1 MRENVTISYRGKGYE
16 IGRGE
21 HFYGI
26 WPVGTP
32 QSEPVEWWPD
42 TPEGWSGAWSRFR
55 SVVAPGSI
63 VPVGQEAAPASGASQ
78 SSVLVAVALLG
89 AGIVCGIA
97 GLFPAYLGGSSLAS
111 SAADLVPH
119 LIYLAGWAAS
129 AALILKGG
137 RRMRVGALLGLGV
150 SAVTFGLFIADA
162 GEVIAGGTHLM
173 GAGLV
178 LGLVS
183 WLICAAGSVF
193 AFRLRPA
200 GAPMGAPAKPRGDE
214 VGPVVM
220 LMLAAL
226 GAAVAFAPS
235 WDSYLLR
242 AASGT
247 SESITLG
254 NAFANPAPVIV
265 GDVVV
270 MVALVAVVVMAALWR
285 PIRYGAALLAGAII
299 PMVAQAIS
307 ALIAVGETTSPT
319 LFGISPAQA
328 SAAGLTISNGV
339 TPVFWI
345 FCAFVVAMIASCA
358 WMLMTPHAAVP
369 EPPRPSQPSAGQA
382 GQVGLTGQPGPAWP
396 AFGQDAPESRT
407 LAAPAEKGGE
417 PAGGV
422 TPGPGAA
429 AAHSGPAP
437 DTAGPAT

>member
-1 MRENVTISYRGKGYE
+1 
-16 IGRGE
+16 
-21 HFYGI
+21 
-26 WPVGTP
+26 
-32 QSEPVEWWPD
+32 
-42 TPEGWSGAWSRFR
+42 
-55 SVVAPGSI
+55 
-63 VPVGQEAAPASGASQ
+63 
-78 SSVLVAVALLG
+78 
-89 AGIVCGIA
+89 
-97 GLFPAYLGGSSLAS
+97 
-111 SAADLVPH
+111 
-119 LIYLAGWAAS
+119 
-129 AALILKGG
+129 
-137 RRMRVGALLGLGV
+137 
-150 SAVTFGLFIADA
+150 
-162 GEVIAGGTHLM
+162 
-173 GAGLV
+173 
-178 LGLVS
+178 
-183 WLICAAGSVF
+183 
-193 AFRLRPA
+193 
-200 GAPMGAPAKPRGDE
+200 
-214 VGPVVM
+214 M

-254 NAFANPAPVIV
+254 NAFANPAPMIV

-328 SAAGLTISNGV
+328 SAAGLTISNGL

-382 GQVGLTGQPGPAWP
+382 GQTGQPGPAWP
-396 AFGQDAPESRT
+396 AFGQDAPESKT
-407 LAAPAEKGGE
+407 LAAPAHEGGE
-417 PAGGV
+417 PDGGV